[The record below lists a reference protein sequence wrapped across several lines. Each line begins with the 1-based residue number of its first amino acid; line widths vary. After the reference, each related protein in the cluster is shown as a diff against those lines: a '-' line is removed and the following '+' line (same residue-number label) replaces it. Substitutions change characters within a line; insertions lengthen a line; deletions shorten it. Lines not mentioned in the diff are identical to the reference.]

1 MKITKDKKKH
11 FVLGILIAL
20 AGCFAAYFVLGMKE
34 NPIYLGSGL
43 GILAGLAKE
52 LVWDKWM
59 GKGTPSQM
67 DFVFTLI
74 GAILG
79 GGLFQFIIY
88 TFIT

>member
-11 FVLGILIAL
+11 FVVGFLIAL
-20 AGCFAAYFVLGMKE
+20 VGCFIAYFLLGMKE
-34 NPIYLGSGL
+34 NPMVLGSGIA
-43 GILAGLAKE
+43 ILAGLAKE

-67 DFVFTLI
+67 DFLFTLI

-79 GGLFQFIIY
+79 GGLFQFVIY
-88 TFIT
+88 TFIV